1 MRKNKFIVCVL
12 AMASVGFIS
21 CSSDD
26 DATPV
31 ASVNLEARPVITS
44 ETASPSVVAG
54 ANLLQAQL
62 RVREIGIIKSGE
74 STASSTRFGDAG
86 VRQIPLLNSGL
97 PAQPTAL
104 GSASLEHGTYDRVTL
119 RLDRG
124 QELPAADPMNNRSL
138 SITGTVNSMILTIHT
153 DVEEIITKTI
163 QGGGLTLNAN
173 ETLYLDIN
181 LNTLFTGIDL
191 TTAVDGNE
199 DGAID
204 IEPSNRDENRA
215 IYTRMVDNLPNAITV
230 SKE

>member
-1 MRKNKFIVCVL
+1 MKKNKFMVWVL
-12 AMASVGFIS
+12 ALASAGFMS

-31 ASVNLEARPVITS
+31 ASVNLEARPVINS
-44 ETASPSVVAG
+44 ETSSPSVVAG
-54 ANLLQAQL
+54 ANLLTAQL
-62 RVREIGIIKSGE
+62 RVREVGIIKSGE
-74 STASSTRFGDAG
+74 STGSRTTFGDAG
-86 VRQIPLLNSGL
+86 VRQISLLNSGL
-97 PAQPTAL
+97 PAQPTSL
-104 GSASLEHGTYDRVTL
+104 GSARLEHGTYDRVTL

-124 QELPAADPMNNRSL
+124 QQLPAADPMNNRSL
-138 SITGTVNSMILTIHT
+138 SISGTVNNMLLTVHT

-173 ETLYLDIN
+173 ETIYLDID

-199 DGAID
+199 DGEIE
-204 IEPSNRDENRA
+204 IEPSNTDENRT

>member
-1 MRKNKFIVCVL
+1 MKKNSFMIWIL
-12 AMASVGFIS
+12 AVASVGIVS

-31 ASVNLEARPVITS
+31 ASVNLEARPMITS
-44 ETASPSVVAG
+44 ETTAPSVVAG
-54 ANLLQAQL
+54 ANLLEAQIRL
-62 RVREIGIIKSGE
+62 REVGIIKSGE
-74 STASSTRFGDAG
+74 STGSNTPFGDTG
-86 VRQIPLLNSGL
+86 VRQIPLLSSGL
-97 PAQPTAL
+97 AAQTTSL
-104 GSASLEHGTYDRVTL
+104 GSARLEHGTYDRVTL

-124 QELPAADPMNNRSL
+124 QQLPAADPMNNRSL
-138 SITGTVNSMILTIHT
+138 SINGTVNGMLLSIHT

-173 ETLYLDIN
+173 ETLYLNIN

-191 TTAVDGNE
+191 TTAVDGNQ

-215 IYTRMVDNLPNAITV
+215 IYTRMTDNLPNAITV